1 MVKVGYDPLHA
12 DKAFVEHRVDFIM
25 NLVTFNE
32 LKEARELRRKLL
44 EQQAKEPGE
53 EGDEQK
59 IDLVPDYQ
67 ALSDC
72 LDKMHKKL
80 KLS

>member
-1 MVKVGYDPLHA
+1 MVKVGYDPLPA
-12 DKAFVEHRVDFIM
+12 DKAFVEHRVDFIKM

-53 EGDEQK
+53 KGDERRLTSCGTIK
-59 IDLVPDYQ
+59 RSRIV
-67 ALSDC
+67 
-72 LDKMHKKL
+72 
-80 KLS
+80 